1 MCALHPKEN
10 MRSHNRHYNTN
21 LYKEDDGLS
30 SVDP

>member
-1 MCALHPKEN
+1 